1 MIKVQKKQK
10 RLSVFDTRII
20 TESYFSNW
28 VIHPVIPFF
37 TLKSF
42 GPLLVM
48 CLLLARIPGLCPKRA
63 CVVEMWQEVLG
74 CPALGW
80 SVSSTVCNRRDV
92 LHDIYCYRPFLS
104 LFSWCPASLL
114 QDDKKNM
121 KTSKQTGCAVRVSI
135 LCCSVAEPA
144 RIFLL
149 ALSMLH
155 PYLPFQKSSD
165 LFHSLSLSGLLLCD
179 FFLIWH
185 NFYFVTQLVLL
196 CYFLITS
203 IFLLVSFLHPLC

>member
-1 MIKVQKKQK
+1 
-10 RLSVFDTRII
+10 
-20 TESYFSNW
+20 
-28 VIHPVIPFF
+28 
-37 TLKSF
+37 
-42 GPLLVM
+42 
-48 CLLLARIPGLCPKRA
+48 
-63 CVVEMWQEVLG
+63 
-74 CPALGW
+74 
-80 SVSSTVCNRRDV
+80 
-92 LHDIYCYRPFLS
+92 
-104 LFSWCPASLL
+104 
-114 QDDKKNM
+114 M

-165 LFHSLSLSGLLLCD
+165 LFHSLSLSGSLLCD